1 MDPISPKQ
9 GDVETNFYIANS
21 ERNSGDV
28 EMHGIGDEKRVP
40 DKWMGTESDMRD
52 MRMLGRVQV
61 LRVSTKLL
69 VGKRDRKAMKTRGEN
84 KCRKR
89 FQRCDQWLTT
99 MLSSATSASSP
110 CLGLVPF

>member
-28 EMHGIGDEKRVP
+28 EMHGIGEEKRVP

-61 LRVSTKLL
+61 LRVSSSWW
-69 VGKRDRKAMKTRGEN
+69 GKGRGRE
-84 KCRKR
+84 
-89 FQRCDQWLTT
+89 
-99 MLSSATSASSP
+99 
-110 CLGLVPF
+110 